1 MPSHVSRI
9 NQKTHRAQQLGK
21 FGEDFAELF
30 LLSIGYEIVERNW
43 RGAHG
48 EIDLIARSNSHANS
62 KFGSDQSEYIFVEV
76 KARSSLQF
84 GAPLEAITPEKY
96 RRLFLLG
103 REWIST
109 NQPRSL
115 WRIDIVTILRGTEG
129 ITLSHHKS
137 LSA

>member
-1 MPSHVSRI
+1 MPSHPNRI
-9 NQKTHRAQQLGK
+9 NPRTHRAQQLGK

-48 EIDLIARSNSHANS
+48 EIDLIAYANSNS
-62 KFGSDQSEYIFVEV
+62 GSDQSEYIFVEV
-76 KARSSLQF
+76 KARSSLQY
-84 GAPLEAITPEKY
+84 GAPIEAITPEKY

-115 WRIDIVTILRGTEG
+115 WRIDIVTILRGTDG

>member
-1 MPSHVSRI
+1 MPSHPDRI
-9 NQKTHRAQQLGK
+9 NQRTHRAHQFGK

-76 KARSSLQF
+76 KARSSLQY
-84 GAPLEAITPEKY
+84 GAPLDAITPEKY
-96 RRLFLLG
+96 RRLYLLG
-103 REWIST
+103 RELIST
-109 NQPRSL
+109 HQPRSL
-115 WRIDIVTILRGTEG
+115 WRIDVVTILRNVDNL
-129 ITLSHHKS
+129 TLSHHKG

>member
-1 MPSHVSRI
+1 MPSHPDRI
-9 NQKTHRAQQLGK
+9 NQRTHRAHQFGK

-48 EIDLIARSNSHANS
+48 EIDLIAHANS
-62 KFGSDQSEYIFVEV
+62 GSDQSEYIFVEV
-76 KARSSLQF
+76 KARSSLQY
-84 GAPLEAITPEKY
+84 GAPLDAITPEKY
-96 RRLFLLG
+96 RRLYLLG

-109 NQPRSL
+109 HQPRSL
-115 WRIDIVTILRGTEG
+115 WRIDIVTILRGTGG

>member
-9 NQKTHRAQQLGK
+9 NQRTHRAHQLGK

-43 RGAHG
+43 RGAYG
-48 EIDLIARSNSHANS
+48 EIDLIAHSNS
-62 KFGSDQSEYIFVEV
+62 GSDQSEYIFVEV
-76 KARSSLQF
+76 KARSSLQY

-115 WRIDIVTILRGTEG
+115 WRIDVVTILRSVDNL
-129 ITLSHHKS
+129 TLSHHKG